1 MDFRATRTAGLP
13 LFAGVVNGALAYA
26 AGLIGSFV
34 LFAVFGLKPVLEI
47 VLSASN
53 PPFLT
58 SIGFAFYGGHLVPVQ
73 FGDGSALNFAL
84 DAANQGALYLLLVA
98 IVLISTGYYLGSAD
112 GLESSRSGAMAG
124 ATLVAGYLPLAAF
137 GATAFAYERTMRPRF
152 GDAETLVMELP
163 VLRAVVLAG
172 VVVPISLGALG
183 GALAARTDE

>member
-1 MDFRATRTAGLP
+1 MDFRAKRTAGLP
-13 LFAGVVNGALAYA
+13 VLAGVINGALAYA

-112 GLESSRSGAMAG
+112 
-124 ATLVAGYLPLAAF
+124 
-137 GATAFAYERTMRPRF
+137 
-152 GDAETLVMELP
+152 
-163 VLRAVVLAG
+163 
-172 VVVPISLGALG
+172 
-183 GALAARTDE
+183 